1 MGKVFF
7 RIRPLKELKMSNNQ
21 AFNASKHTPK
31 PPGLESFSPRL
42 IHGVAHF
49 PLYYMRG
56 GTSTGVVIWE
66 PHLPQSLEL
75 KEELIRR
82 VMGVPVSGETKGN
95 KQINGLGRGPATS
108 NKVFLLNAYDG
119 PEADLS
125 STLAQLAADKSAID
139 WSVNCGNMSA
149 ALPIYALETGL
160 IQAQKPLTQL
170 RIFNTNTKVIT
181 DARLCTP
188 EGNVIVPAD
197 TEIPGVMGMF
207 PGVELSLRQP
217 IGAKTGKLF
226 PTGNRKDT
234 FAGVTASCLDVAVPM
249 VIVSAEEL
257 GQQGD
262 ETPDV
267 LNRDLVLLAR
277 LREIWVEAGLKMG
290 LKKRNGDLMTRAE
303 LENSETVPKICMVS
317 PPKHSGHITV
327 RYFTPQSA
335 HNSLAVTGGC
345 CLATACLLPG
355 TVAHD
360 VARNLSEFSNEEKEI
375 VVDMENPAG
384 ILRARIC
391 GALSGEGASIP
402 WVAYTRNTQVFMR
415 GYMPIYTSSTELMNF
430 FAGVSN

>member
-1 MGKVFF
+1 MT
-7 RIRPLKELKMSNNQ
+7 NNK
-21 AFNASKHTPK
+21 ALPAPK
-31 PPGLESFSPRL
+31 PPGCESFSPRL
-42 IHGVAHF
+42 FNGIAHF

-66 PHLPQSLEL
+66 PHLPKDLAL

-82 VMGVPVSGETKGN
+82 VMGVPVEGEVKGN

-108 NKVFLLNAYDG
+108 NKVFMLNHHEG
-119 PEADLS
+119 PEAELS

-139 WSVNCGNMSA
+139 WSVNCGNMSS

-160 IQAQKPLTQL
+160 LQAQKPLTQL

-181 DARLCTP
+181 DARLSTP
-188 EGNVIVPAD
+188 EGNVVVPAD
-197 TEIPGVMGMF
+197 TEIPGVMGLF

-226 PTGNRKDT
+226 PTGNRKDV
-234 FAGVTASCLDVAVPM
+234 FAGITASCLDVAVPM
-249 VIVSAEEL
+249 VIVNAADL
-257 GQQGD
+257 GKRGD
-262 ETPDV
+262 EMPDA
-267 LNRDLVLLAR
+267 LNQDQALKAK
-277 LREIWVEAGLKMG
+277 LREVWVEAGLKMG
-290 LKKRNGDLMTRAE
+290 LKKRNGEPMTRTE
-303 LENSETVPKICMVS
+303 LENSETIPKICMVS
-317 PPKHSGHITV
+317 PPQRSGHITV
-327 RYFTPQSA
+327 RYFTPQTA

-360 VARNLSEFSNEEKEI
+360 VAQNLSAFTDEEKEI

-384 ILRARIC
+384 ILRARIR

-402 WVAYTRNTQVFMR
+402 WAAYARNTQVFMR
-415 GYMPIYTSSTELMNF
+415 GYVPIYTPSQALMDF
-430 FAGVSN
+430 FLKQPV